1 MHPAHEQD
9 RSGLPSRPSDSQC
22 VTSPGNASRV
32 HELIWGFMTTQ
43 AIHAGCKLGVFD
55 LLAKGKRTASDI
67 ALHTGS
73 NPPSMQ
79 RLLRFLAS
87 IGIVVEDDGSQY
99 SCTSLGEWLQPRHPQ
114 SLHGLALLFGA
125 PFMWSSWG
133 DFAET
138 VRTGQPAFERV
149 LGSPVFEHLSNV
161 PEDAAV
167 FNFGMTSS
175 SAFDIPSIVATV
187 DFSRFSTIVDVGGGH
202 GALMKAILGRF
213 PSCQGILCDLPSVIT
228 SAEQSGWDKSVRD
241 RCSLAAC
248 DFFASV
254 PTGGDAYVL
263 RKILHDWNDEE
274 CIRILTNCRRSCN
287 AGARLF
293 VIEALV
299 KPGNQPDPAKWIDLQ
314 MLTSLSGR
322 ERTEQEFMQL
332 FAASGFELVGT
343 SPLGLTTIIQAI
355 AVR

>member
-1 MHPAHEQD
+1 MHPAHERD
-9 RSGLPSRPSDSQC
+9 RSGLPSRPSGSQG
-22 VTSPGNASRV
+22 VPSPGHASRV

-43 AIHAGCKLGVFD
+43 AIHAGCKLGLFD
-55 LLAKGKRTASDI
+55 LLAEGKRTASDI

-73 NPPSMQ
+73 NPLAIQ

-125 PFMWSSWG
+125 PFMWSSWA
-133 DFAET
+133 DFTET
-138 VRTGQPAFERV
+138 VRTGQPAFDRV
-149 LGSPVFEHLSNV
+149 MGSPVFEHLSNV

-213 PSCQGILCDLPSVIT
+213 PTCQGILCDLPSVIA
-228 SAEQSGWDKSVRD
+228 SAEQRDWDKSVRD

-254 PTGGDAYVL
+254 PKGGDAYVL

-274 CIRILTNCRRSCN
+274 CIRILTNCRRSCI
-287 AGARLF
+287 AGASLF

-299 KPGNQPDPAKWIDLQ
+299 RPGNQPDPAKWLDLL
-314 MLTSLSGR
+314 MLTSLTGR

-343 SPLGLTTIIQAI
+343 SPLGITTIIQAI
-355 AVR
+355 AIE

>member
-1 MHPAHEQD
+1 MHPAHERD
-9 RSGLPSRPSDSQC
+9 RSGLPSGPSDS
-22 VTSPGNASRV
+22 TDAPSPENGSRV
-32 HELIWGFMTTQ
+32 QELIWGFMTSQ
-43 AIHAGCKLGVFD
+43 ASYAGCKLGWFD
-55 LLAKGKRTASDI
+55 LRAGGKRTASDV

-73 NPPSMQ
+73 DPLSMQ

-87 IGIVVEDDGSQY
+87 IGIVVEDDGFQY

-114 SLHGLALLFGA
+114 SLHGLSLLFGA
-125 PFMWSSWG
+125 PFFWSSWG
-133 DFAET
+133 DFTET
-138 VRTGQPAFERV
+138 VRTGQPAFDRV
-149 LGSPVFEHLSNV
+149 MGSPIFEHLSNV

-175 SAFDIPSIVATV
+175 STVDIPSIVATV

-202 GALMKAILGRF
+202 GALIKAILGRF
-213 PSCQGILCDLPSVIT
+213 PTCQGILCDRPSVIT
-228 SAEQSGWDKSVRD
+228 SVEQRGWDKFVRD

-263 RKILHDWNDEE
+263 RKVLHDWNDEE
-274 CIRILTNCRRSCN
+274 CMRILTNCRRSCE
-287 AGARLF
+287 AGASLF

-299 KPGNQPDPAKWIDLQ
+299 KPGNQPDPAKWLDLH
-314 MLTSLSGR
+314 MLTTQNGR

-343 SPLGLTTIIQAI
+343 SPVGRTTIIQAI
-355 AVR
+355 AIE